1 MAGRATANRTFL
13 PSLRRILASDSTTIF
28 LESPVSRSTPYA
40 HWFRTTASSAGAG
53 AGDASQPARPGGE
66 SAVGAAN
73 DLELLDAYS
82 RAVISVVEGL
92 GPAVICVEGPRGET
106 RSGQGSGVLLTP
118 DGYALT
124 NSHVANGRKQLT
136 AVTEEGDR
144 LDAELVGDDPHAD
157 LALIRLAARDLPFT
171 ELGDSDALRVGQLVI
186 AMGNPLGF
194 RSTVSTGVVSATGR
208 AMRGVGGR
216 LIENIVQHTAPLNP
230 GNSGGPLVDT
240 RGRVVGVNTAII
252 AMAQGLGFAVPA
264 NTARW
269 VVGELLTHGEVR
281 RRFLGIAG
289 TTIALPRALVRELDL
304 VADEAIEV
312 LQVTEGSPA
321 ARAGLQAGDVVVAA
335 AGRVTTNVDE
345 LTRVIGLTPVGEPLT
360 LEVLRGERVTELTVA
375 GG

>member
-1 MAGRATANRTFL
+1 MKRT
-13 PSLRRILASDSTTIF
+13 
-28 LESPVSRSTPYA
+28 TPYA
-40 HWFRTTASSAGAG
+40 SWFLTAGSFPG
-53 AGDASQPARPGGE
+53 AGDAPTQPARPEGNDP
-66 SAVGAAN
+66 AAAN

-82 RAVISVVEGL
+82 RAVVSVVDGL

-106 RSGQGSGVLLTP
+106 RGGQGSGVLLTP

-124 NSHVANGRKQLT
+124 NSHVAGGRRQLT
-136 AVTEEGDR
+136 AVTEDGDR
-144 LDAELVGDDPHAD
+144 LDAELVGDDPHSD
-157 LALIRLAARDLPFT
+157 LALVRLAARDLPFA

-208 AMRGVGGR
+208 AMRGIGGR

-240 RGRVVGVNTAII
+240 RGHVVGVNTAII

-269 VVGELLTHGEVR
+269 VVGELLAHGQVR
-281 RRFLGIAG
+281 RRWLGIAG
-289 TTIALPRALVRELDL
+289 TTVALPRTLVRELDL
-304 VADEAIEV
+304 VADEAIAVIEV
-312 LQVTEGSPA
+312 AAGSPA
-321 ARAGLQAGDVVVAA
+321 MRAGLKADDVIISA

-345 LTRVIGLTPVGEPLT
+345 LTRIIGLSPASEAIT
-360 LEVLRGERVTELTVA
+360 LEILRDERIVEITVEA
-375 GG
+375 S